1 MSAVPASNAVA
12 TPVESGPAALAPAVS
27 SKAAECRLPTTVV
40 PLHYHVLLRP
50 DLAAAK
56 FAGQLRV
63 EVDVRSQTD
72 TIVVNAAEL
81 EVQSAEIVFGVRYNG
96 AVAPT
101 AFSRP

>member
-1 MSAVPASNAVA
+1 M
-12 TPVESGPAALAPAVS
+12 
-27 SKAAECRLPTTVV
+27 TVV

-63 EVDVRSQTD
+63 EVDVRTQTD

-81 EVQSAEIVFGVRYNG
+81 EVQSAEIVFGVRQTEKSH
-96 AVAPT
+96 AT
-101 AFSRP
+101 ARAHAF